1 MSAVPTVAGKP
12 WHHSKTLWFNAI
24 ALVLGM
30 AEMQFKLLEQYI
42 PAAVFPAL
50 AFVLAVANVLL
61 RFITTTA
68 LVMPRVDQPAQ
79 PAPAAPPVPS
89 APPVQPSQGGF
100 ISLAWLPALKWLG
113 AGALVAYAVISIY
126 GAGADANESN
136 WLKKQAAQQQADLA
150 ERDRLAVVARAAAE
164 YAIEEDRRAAER
176 KQYLTGVMNHA
187 RKQFPLV
194 QSHSVERADSVRPV
208 CDSDGAVA
216 QIPEHEAAV
225 GNQPL
230 LQPYAASAP
239 NADLTFGAV
248 WLWNAAL
255 SGQAAAPAGACR
267 VDATTGQA
275 NPACATRSG
284 LTLDDAWDNHAANAT
299 ACAQDRAR
307 HQRLIDF
314 LNPIPPTSLS
324 K

>member
-12 WHHSKTLWFNAI
+12 WYHSKTLWFNAI
-24 ALVLGM
+24 ALVVGM

-42 PAAVFPAL
+42 PAAVFPVL
-50 AFVLAVANVLL
+50 AFVLAVTNVLL

-79 PAPAAPPVPS
+79 PAPAAPP
-89 APPVQPSQGGF
+89 APPVPPAQGGF

-126 GAGADANESN
+126 GAGANANESK
-136 WLKKQAAQQQADLA
+136 WLKKEAAQQQADLA

-176 KQYLTGVMNHA
+176 NQYLTGVMNHA
-187 RKQFPLV
+187 RKQFSLV
-194 QSHSVERADSVRPV
+194 A
-208 CDSDGAVA
+208 
-216 QIPEHEAAV
+216 
-225 GNQPL
+225 
-230 LQPYAASAP
+230 AP
-239 NADLTFGAV
+239 NQHQAPAAQPQTALEPVPGPMDADLTLGAV

-267 VDATTGQA
+267 VDAATGQA

-284 LTLDDAWDNHAANAT
+284 LTLDDAWDNHAANAA

-307 HQRLIDF
+307 HQRLIDY